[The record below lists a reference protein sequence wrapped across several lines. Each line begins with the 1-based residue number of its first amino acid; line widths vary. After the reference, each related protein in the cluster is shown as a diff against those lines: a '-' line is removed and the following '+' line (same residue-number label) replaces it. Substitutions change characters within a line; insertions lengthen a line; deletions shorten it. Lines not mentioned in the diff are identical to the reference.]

1 MFYEPST
8 STIYPT
14 FQHFAA
20 AHPEAGELDTES
32 GRMAA
37 GLHHLRELQPDYD
50 PRTHTL
56 HATGVAQDEQ
66 GRYCMQYSLT
76 PITPEQMR
84 AMVPTRVTRRQARQA
99 LLLAGKLDSV
109 PAAIAAI
116 PDPVHRGLAQIEWD
130 DSLEFER
137 HRPLL
142 IQLGAA
148 LGLDSAAL
156 DQLFITAHA
165 L

>member
-1 MFYEPST
+1 MFYD
-8 STIYPT
+8 PT
-14 FQHFAA
+14 NNRLYGSIDALRAA
-20 AHPEAGELDTES
+20 YPEAGGLGSES
-32 GRMAA
+32 ERNAL
-37 GLHHLRELQPDYD
+37 GLYLVREQPPAYD
-50 PRTHTL
+50 PRTQTL
-56 HATGVAQDEQ
+56 TLDGVELVEGSYHA
-66 GRYCMQYSLT
+66 RYTSAPL
-76 PITPEQMR
+76 TPEQLR
-84 AMVPTRVTRRQARQA
+84 ALVPLRVTRRQARQA
-99 LLLAGKLDSV
+99 LLLAGLLDSV